1 LTEPLGDQLSL
12 RSFSFVP
19 VALVVEIVE
28 IGNGTV
34 MPAGN
39 AAGHGGFHGYKPI
52 VTIAS
57 QPPGA
62 RFSAWLERPQFT
74 SAGS

>member
-1 LTEPLGDQLSL
+1 MSL

-28 IGNGTV
+28 IGNDTV
-34 MPAGN
+34 VPAGN
-39 AAGHGGFHGYKPI
+39 AAGHGGIHGYKPI
-52 VTIAS
+52 VAIAS

-62 RFSAWLERPQFT
+62 RLPARLERPQF
-74 SAGS
+74 SSIGS